1 MMSLLHTHTPVK
13 LPLYHIIYIYIYII
27 TSMAHHRHPAFLS
40 KLINK
45 KYGVYN
51 GSMYSNRSSPKNCP
65 IAHATKVR
73 NCMIASRHK
82 GLAYRFARA
91 YHEFVDLAI
100 KNDGFTMV
108 FHSYVNVYQRVEG
121 TAMSF
126 EPHHQ
131 LPSPQIPSGRWRP
144 ERAKPGYPPL
154 RSSRMPS
161 SNFCWSPPSAWVRMS
176 GGSGMGYIWC

>member
-1 MMSLLHTHTPVK
+1 MMSLLYTHTPVK
-13 LPLYHIIYIYIYII
+13 LPLYYIIYISLHPWPII
-27 TSMAHHRHPAFLS
+27 DTLHFCRSWSIKNMVFIMAPCIATDHPK
-40 KLINK
+40 KLPH
-45 KYGVYN
+45 
-51 GSMYSNRSSPKNCP
+51 SP
-65 IAHATKVR
+65 
-73 NCMIASRHK
+73 RHK
-82 GLAYRFARA
+82 GQKLHDSIAPQRSGLPVCKSLPWVRWFS
-91 YHEFVDLAI
+91 HKKWWFS
-100 KNDGFTMV
+100 MV

-131 LPSPQIPSGRWRP
+131 LPSPQIPAAMTSGEGQTWI
-144 ERAKPGYPPL
+144 PPL